1 MPNRKIEIQGSAVEK
16 RKARIEDM
24 RKRIDALMKVNNG
37 LLPNTEQIHE
47 MIEEFM
53 LEHGSTRVKAME
65 YYDLVKASIIRNHK
79 KTMPKEEFDKW
90 LSKKG

>member
-1 MPNRKIEIQGSAVEK
+1 MGSAVEK
-16 RKARIEDM
+16 RKKRIEDM
-24 RKRIDALMKVNNG
+24 RRRIDALMKVNDG

-53 LEHGSTRVKAME
+53 LEHGSVKITAMG
-65 YYDLVKASIIRNHK
+65 YYELIKASIIRNHK